1 MEYWAGSPPPL
12 YAKCGTVPGRNFAH
26 AYQDKH
32 RAADV
37 HPYICERQDQGREP
51 SCWTVPGSRTGGVLQ
66 DYTNWTDQDLSAP
79 HFPFALESQA
89 QQLQGLRDYQA
100 QERREREWLVG
111 EVHRAAARDRER
123 DRESERRRQRE
134 GWQARW
140 EPWSPVHYRRE
151 PAKRSLSNS
160 SYRELEAWAA
170 RYSHSLPRKRR
181 LEAGLWGVAHG
192 SQDTDRLPERVP
204 WGHRGGAEPRTGA
217 AHLTGVPCQPR
228 EWGRWERR
236 DTQPAVSH
244 RGSQLVTPDKTYPSD
259 TKENESRYQ
268 KRGFSQPP
276 GYIPPP
282 PYNTPHSI
290 SPATQ
295 RDEKYTA
302 KEAMASAYATWDWG
316 ASRHTYSTLP
326 TPRKK
331 DYSVLDFPRER
342 GGAGEFIN
350 EEWKQRTWSDPGGH
364 RQTGRAVTGQWTGS
378 SAHPQNT
385 PVQSHSLSPPQQCL
399 EQPQAVALSET
410 DSHSTNTEREVSLKK
425 RRGRETIFCLVS
437 RMGGVAGL
445 SSSPEEPHKP
455 LSLPLFTTSPLT
467 AVSNSELG
475 RASQNVEEPDASK
488 DSPELADEVDSAV
501 QFLQP
506 DSRVTTQTPASVRN
520 CNNKPNL
527 KGALEW
533 KGSEQIAAHRE
544 ELLRAIRRRPKLQGE
559 ETDIHRLPNTTDSEV
574 VLPEGTSVKALSPVS
589 RRKEMQTL
597 APVSAKY
604 PLWREPSSTG
614 RVKSE
619 NPSPSYLTCEG
630 ELIKNLDND
639 CTENRHDVRTHP
651 HNVEVRQ
658 LELKR
663 DTESDSSSGLLVIDA
678 TCVVVRVEFIFPP
691 KIEHVQYLCSPTP
704 SEQTEPDPSPPINPM
719 ETDKEIQDDTTP
731 TPDQTI
737 DKSAPIC
744 SLLDMK
750 ESVTSFEELYLQ
762 EKVDEEHHISSHT
775 SVSET
780 DIPQQSEETN
790 QLAESLSSSTSVPES
805 ETLEERAERI
815 LGIPF
820 QSSCVLDKTEN
831 NEMKQLTKDE
841 KDEDTPEEQVSEPS
855 PETEEDVSVID
866 SDVLSYDQSST
877 DMLEESKM
885 EQRGQICDVSVENSS
900 NCLLDVKVMPD
911 RDSENKLPFDPWHE
925 AGQFGDVFFPPI
937 SCCPNLPLSFSN
949 PPSHSSTDA
958 VSLNNSRPSSP
969 SHLLLTSPSQFIS
982 LSPHPG
988 TESSSLSDEFP
999 LYPSDG
1005 NVPVFPASCTPE
1017 LSDSLSRLPSPPPSH
1032 SAHPSSSST
1041 PPPSGPHS
1049 PSSSPPPSTS
1059 VPPSTSSTPSPS
1071 VPHSPSIPLSSCSSP
1086 PPPPSIPHSRSS
1098 SPPPYTAQLSPS
1110 ISPPPPIHLSP
1121 SSSPPPTHSLSPSR
1135 SPPLPDPS
1143 SRAKS
1148 PEIVGKAFTPVL
1160 SAFTTPTTYIEEPRY
1175 PKALWDAVKC
1185 IRKHTAPDSE
1195 NEEEGCEPWGPESV
1209 ASDDAALDDLDLGL
1223 GEMSQR
1229 REENVSSSRGSP
1241 LEVAEDMEA
1250 ERDLDM
1256 LVTSTRGERSSE
1268 KEPSGPAEDDTL
1280 SCSST
1285 DSHGSGD
1292 TVIMGADG
1300 ESEEETETEE
1310 ETDYEADIISE
1321 EEEPNPNIGHC
1332 VTAGQ
1337 EWSCTV
1343 GPKRYVVVEG
1353 QDEGDR
1359 ELRSTAEPQNEGS
1372 WSEIQATT
1380 QQVEGTV
1387 ECEKSDGVRNLEGTE
1402 NRGLFGVMASEEAG
1416 GGMGDHHLNH
1426 P

>member
-282 PYNTPHSI
+282 PYNAPHSI

-704 SEQTEPDPSPPINPM
+704 SEQTEPDPSPPIDPM
-719 ETDKEIQDDTTP
+719 ETDKEIKDDTTP

-900 NCLLDVKVMPD
+900 NCLLDMEIPPLLLQYSSYL
-911 RDSENKLPFDPWHE
+911 RPPLPFE
-925 AGQFGDVFFPPI
+925 F
-937 SCCPNLPLSFSN
+937 
-949 PPSHSSTDA
+949 
-958 VSLNNSRPSSP
+958 
-969 SHLLLTSPSQFIS
+969 
-982 LSPHPG
+982 
-988 TESSSLSDEFP
+988 SSSLHFCAP
-999 LYPSDG
+999 LHLQYPFSFG
-1005 NVPVFPASCTPE
+1005 SP
-1017 LSDSLSRLPSPPPSH
+1017 LP
-1032 SAHPSSSST
+1032 
-1041 PPPSGPHS
+1041 
-1049 PSSSPPPSTS
+1049 
-1059 VPPSTSSTPSPS
+1059 
-1071 VPHSPSIPLSSCSSP
+1071 LNSP

-1321 EEEPNPNIGHC
+1321 EEEPDPNIGHC

-1402 NRGLFGVMASEEAG
+1402 NRGLWYVDTPDVG
-1416 GGMGDHHLNH
+1416 GPPETLMTEGLNLDILETSKQTTPPATH
-1426 P
+1426 CWE